1 MNYSVVKHRAR
12 YCWGGS
18 AVTRWLRSM

>member
-12 YCWGGS
+12 YCWRGL
-18 AVTRWLRSM
+18 AVTRWSRST